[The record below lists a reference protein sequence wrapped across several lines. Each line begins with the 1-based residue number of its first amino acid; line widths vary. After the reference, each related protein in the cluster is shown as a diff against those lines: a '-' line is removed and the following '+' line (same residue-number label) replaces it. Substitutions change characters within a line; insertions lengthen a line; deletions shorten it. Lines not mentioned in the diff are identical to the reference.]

1 MDLSQKNTT
10 EESGSFPLS
19 GNADGVGR
27 AVKIIDIT
35 RPLSEGILIYPGD
48 IFPVFRQEDRGN
60 YLITGLHLSTHTGTH
75 IDAPVHYLKTGD
87 TIDTIP
93 LSHVMGTCRV
103 LDVTRAGTR
112 ITANHL
118 KGRLD
123 NVDRLLLKTSF
134 SNTSRF
140 EENYPFLTADAARYI
155 TLCNMKCV
163 GIDSPSIESYEGDG
177 TVHRQL
183 LSRGC
188 IIIELL
194 DLSHVEEGDY
204 TLIALPLRFIGLD
217 GSPSRV
223 VLLDEN
229 GCE

>member
-1 MDLSQKNTT
+1 
-10 EESGSFPLS
+10 
-19 GNADGVGR
+19 
-27 AVKIIDIT
+27 VKIIDIT
-35 RPLSEGILIYPGD
+35 RPLSENIITYPGD
-48 IFPVFRQEDRGN
+48 IPPVFRKEKHGP
-60 YLITGLHLSTHTGTH
+60 YLITNLHLSTHTGTH
-75 IDAPVHYLKTGD
+75 IDAPVHYLKTGE

-93 LSHVMGTCRV
+93 FSHVMGTCRV
-103 LDVTRAGTR
+103 LDVTHAGTS

-123 NVDRLLLKTSF
+123 DVDRLLLKTSF
-134 SNTSRF
+134 SNTGRF
-140 EENYPFLTADAARYI
+140 EESYPSLTADAARLI

-163 GIDSPSIESYEGDG
+163 GIDSPSIESYESDG
-177 TVHRQL
+177 TIHRQL
-183 LSRGC
+183 LSHRC

-204 TLIALPLRFIGLD
+204 TLVALPLRLTGLD

-223 VLLDEN
+223 ILIDEN

>member
-1 MDLSQKNTT
+1 M
-10 EESGSFPLS
+10 
-19 GNADGVGR
+19 
-27 AVKIIDIT
+27 KIIDIT
-35 RPLSEGILIYPGD
+35 RPLSENIVTYPGD
-48 IFPVFRQEDRGN
+48 IPPVFRKEEHGH
-60 YLITGLHLSTHTGTH
+60 YLITNLHLSTHTGTH
-75 IDAPVHYLKTGD
+75 IDAPVHYLKTGE

-93 LSHVMGTCRV
+93 FSHVMGTCRV
-103 LDVTRAGTR
+103 LDVTHAGTS

-123 NVDRLLLKTSF
+123 DVDRLLLKTSF
-134 SNTSRF
+134 SNTGRF
-140 EENYPFLTADAARYI
+140 EERYPSLTADAAHLI

-183 LSRGC
+183 LSHRC

-204 TLIALPLRFIGLD
+204 TLVALPLRLTGLD

-223 VLLDEN
+223 ILIDEN

>member
-1 MDLSQKNTT
+1 
-10 EESGSFPLS
+10 
-19 GNADGVGR
+19 
-27 AVKIIDIT
+27 VKIIDIT
-35 RPLSEGILIYPGD
+35 RPLSESILTYPGD
-48 IFPVFRQEDRGN
+48 SPPVFRQEVHGN
-60 YLITGLHLSTHTGTH
+60 YLITDLHMSTHTGTH
-75 IDAPVHYLKTGD
+75 IDAPFHYLKTGD

-103 LDVTRAGTR
+103 LDVTREGTS

-134 SNTSRF
+134 SNTNQF
-140 EENYPFLTADAARYI
+140 EENYPSLTPDAARLI
-155 TLCNMKCV
+155 TSCNMKCV
-163 GIDSPSIESYEGDG
+163 GIDTPSIESYECDG
-177 TVHRQL
+177 TVHREL
-183 LSRGC
+183 LGRGC

-194 DLSHVEEGDY
+194 DLSHVEERDY
-204 TLIALPLRFIGLD
+204 TLVALPLPFIGLD

-223 VLLDEN
+223 VLIDEN

>member
-1 MDLSQKNTT
+1 VS
-10 EESGSFPLS
+10 
-19 GNADGVGR
+19 ADGVGK
-27 AVKIIDIT
+27 AVKIIDVT
-35 RPLSEGILIYPGD
+35 RPLSEGILTYPGD
-48 IFPVFRQEDRGN
+48 IPPVFRQEDRGH
-60 YLITGLHLSTHTGTH
+60 YLITGLRLSTHTGTH

-93 LSHVMGTCRV
+93 LSHLMGTCRV
-103 LDVTRAGTR
+103 LDVTRAGTS

-123 NVDRLLLKTSF
+123 KVDRLLLKTSF
-134 SNTSRF
+134 SNTNQF
-140 EENYPFLTADAARYI
+140 EDNYPSLTADAARLI
-155 TLCNMKCV
+155 TFCNMKCV
-163 GIDSPSIESYEGDG
+163 GIDSPSIESYECDG
-177 TVHRQL
+177 TVHREL

-204 TLIALPLRFIGLD
+204 TLVALPLRFTGLD
-217 GSPSRV
+217 GSPARV

>member
-1 MDLSQKNTT
+1 MS
-10 EESGSFPLS
+10 
-19 GNADGVGR
+19 ADGVGK
-27 AVKIIDIT
+27 AVKIIDVT
-35 RPLSEGILIYPGD
+35 RPLSEGILTYPGD
-48 IFPVFRQEDRGN
+48 IPPVFRQEDRGH
-60 YLITGLHLSTHTGTH
+60 YLITGLRLSTHTGTH

-87 TIDTIP
+87 TIDIIP
-93 LSHVMGTCRV
+93 LKQVMGTCRV
-103 LDVTRAGTR
+103 LDVTRAGTS

-123 NVDRLLLKTSF
+123 KVDRLLLKTSF
-134 SNTSRF
+134 SNTNQF
-140 EENYPFLTADAARYI
+140 EENYPSLTADAARLI
-155 TLCNMKCV
+155 TFCNMKCV
-163 GIDSPSIESYEGDG
+163 GIDSPSIESYECDG
-177 TVHRQL
+177 TVHREL

-204 TLIALPLRFIGLD
+204 TLVALPLRFTGLD
-217 GSPSRV
+217 GSPARV